1 MKRAAT
7 NINKNSA
14 ADMLTAVASAV
25 GPSEVG
31 AEVGAGVVRW
41 PEMLKLE

>member
-14 ADMLTAVASAV
+14 ADMLTVVASAV
-25 GPSEVG
+25 GPSELG
-31 AEVGAGVVRW
+31 GGVAPW

>member
-14 ADMLTAVASAV
+14 ADMLTAVASAE
-25 GPSEVG
+25 GLS
-31 AEVGAGVVRW
+31 EVGAGVVRW